1 MSRRIYFDN
10 AATTPLDPEVLEAM
24 MPFFTESYGNPS
36 SIHTHGRKTKSA
48 VENARKSIA
57 NVLNTSPGEIFFT
70 SGGTEADN
78 MALINSVLDLGVT
91 RIISSKIEHHAVL
104 HSLDFLEKNHHTKIE
119 YLTLDPKGNP
129 DLDQLE
135 TLLTQDQKTLV
146 SLMHANN
153 EIGNILDL
161 KRVSDICKKSGALF
175 HTDTVQT
182 MGHLSIDLQAINV
195 DFLVGS
201 AHKFYG
207 PKGVGFIYI
216 NAQNKISSLI
226 HGGSQER
233 NMRGGTENLYGI
245 VGMAKALEVALANL
259 EKDRNHI
266 VGLKNKMLEG
276 LLLAIPGLAVNGNE
290 GDTNHSLHKVL
301 NVSFPPHPDNEMLL
315 FKLDIEGIS
324 CSGGSAC
331 SSGTNLGSHVLQAL
345 QIDDNRAN
353 VRFSFSKFNT
363 DEEIEHT
370 LEVIKNC
377 FI

>member
-1 MSRRIYFDN
+1 MNSRIYLDN

-24 MPFFTESYGNPS
+24 MPFFKESYGNPS

-57 NVLNTSPGEIFFT
+57 NALNTSPGEIFFT

-78 MALINSVLDLGVT
+78 MALINSVLDLGVN

-104 HSLDFLEKNHHTKIE
+104 HSLDFLQKNHHTKIE

-153 EIGNILDL
+153 EIGNMLDL
-161 KRVSDICKKSGALF
+161 RRVSEICKKSGALF

-182 MGHLSIDLQAINV
+182 MGHVAIDLQAINV

-201 AHKFYG
+201 AHKFHG

-245 VGMAKALEVALANL
+245 VGMAKALEVAVANL

-266 VGLKNKMLEG
+266 ADLKNKMLEG
-276 LLLAIPGLAVNGNE
+276 LLHAIPGLTVNGNE

-345 QIDDNRAN
+345 HIDDDRAN

-363 DEEIEHT
+363 NEEIEHT